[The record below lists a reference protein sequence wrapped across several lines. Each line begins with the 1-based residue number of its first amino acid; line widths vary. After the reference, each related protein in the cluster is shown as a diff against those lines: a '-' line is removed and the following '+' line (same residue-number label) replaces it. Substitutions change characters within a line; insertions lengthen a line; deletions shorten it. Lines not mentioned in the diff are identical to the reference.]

1 MGNGKGVC
9 LPPLPSNLLHFL
21 EDLPACYTLPY
32 HYNWHSK
39 IRILDKP
46 YIFSFF
52 SDHVWIRRTFAMN
65 HVWTRWTRWTRCAF
79 VTN

>member
-32 HYNWHSK
+32 HYN
-39 IRILDKP
+39 
-46 YIFSFF
+46 
-52 SDHVWIRRTFAMN
+52 
-65 HVWTRWTRWTRCAF
+65 
-79 VTN
+79 